1 MNSIHEAHKDMNDAY
16 FFGVPGIVSSGSI
29 WLLSGLTALLH
40 SPKVGV
46 ATLIFGGT
54 LIFPISVL
62 LCKLIGRSGKHKK
75 NNPLAPLA
83 IEGTFW
89 MLLSIPIA
97 VVAGLYKLEL
107 FFPAMLLVIGG
118 RYLTF
123 NTIYGNR
130 LFWVFAGFLVGS
142 SAALAILKAPVYVGG
157 FVGGAIEYIFA
168 FAIFLQAKKSNKL
181 SQQDA
186 ASGAAA

>member
-1 MNSIHEAHKDMNDAY
+1 MNSIQEAQKDMNKAY
-16 FFGVPGIVSSGSI
+16 FFGVPGIISSGSI
-29 WLLSGLTALLH
+29 WLLAGLTALLH
-40 SPKVGV
+40 SSKAGI
-46 ATLIFGGT
+46 ATLIIGGT

-62 LCKLIGRSGKHKK
+62 ICKIIGRSGKHKK
-75 NNPLAPLA
+75 DNPLAPLA

-97 VVAGLYKLEL
+97 IGAAFYNLEL

-130 LFWVFAGFLVGS
+130 LFWVFAGFLVVS
-142 SAALAILKAPVYVGG
+142 SIALTILKAPVYAGGIVGG
-157 FVGGAIEYIFA
+157 VVEYIFA

-181 SQQDA
+181 NQQDA
-186 ASGAAA
+186 ASGT